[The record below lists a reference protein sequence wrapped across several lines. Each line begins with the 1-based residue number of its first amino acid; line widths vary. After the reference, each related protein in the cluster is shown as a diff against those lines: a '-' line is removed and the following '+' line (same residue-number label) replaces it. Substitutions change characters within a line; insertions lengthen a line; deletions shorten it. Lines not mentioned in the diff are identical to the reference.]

1 MNYLTDQEDFWAGVF
16 GDDYIKRNKGADILA
31 SNLNFFSRIL
41 SKTNKLNSC
50 LEFGSNIGMNLKAIR
65 LLYPKISIKA
75 VEINKKACEEL
86 SILIGKKNVFNQSI
100 FEFDIDETFDLTF
113 TKGVLI
119 HLNPNKLEN
128 VYEKLYKYSK
138 KYILIA
144 EYFSPNTISVKYRGY
159 DNKLFKRDFAGELM
173 KIYPDLKLVD
183 YGFCYS
189 RDNNYPQDDINWFL
203 LEKNN

>member
-16 GDDYIKRNKGADILA
+16 GDDYIERNKGAEILA

-41 SKTNKLNSC
+41 SKTNELNSC

-75 VEINKKACEEL
+75 IEINKKACEEL

-100 FEFDIDETFDLTF
+100 FEFGIDETFDLTF

-119 HLNPNKLEN
+119 HLNPDKLEN
-128 VYEKLYKYSK
+128 VYEKLYKNSR

-144 EYFSPNTISVKYRGY
+144 EYFSPNPISVKYRGY

-189 RDNNYPQDDINWFL
+189 KDNNYPQDDINWFL

>member
-113 TKGVLI
+113 TKEIGPVKLI
-119 HLNPNKLEN
+119 
-128 VYEKLYKYSK
+128 
-138 KYILIA
+138 
-144 EYFSPNTISVKYRGY
+144 F
-159 DNKLFKRDFAGELM
+159 
-173 KIYPDLKLVD
+173 
-183 YGFCYS
+183 
-189 RDNNYPQDDINWFL
+189 
-203 LEKNN
+203 

>member
-75 VEINKKACEEL
+75 VEIIVKDPPSSMFLAAP
-86 SILIGKKNVFNQSI
+86 KN
-100 FEFDIDETFDLTF
+100 
-113 TKGVLI
+113 
-119 HLNPNKLEN
+119 
-128 VYEKLYKYSK
+128 
-138 KYILIA
+138 
-144 EYFSPNTISVKYRGY
+144 
-159 DNKLFKRDFAGELM
+159 
-173 KIYPDLKLVD
+173 
-183 YGFCYS
+183 
-189 RDNNYPQDDINWFL
+189 L
-203 LEKNN
+203 LGL